1 MSTRDLK
8 PGDRVTVEVTGV
20 VTHVGADEFYV
31 AHGRGG
37 DPMPCW
43 AGHDDAADP
52 AYQGCQRKMFDAW
65 FLHDQPSTVVT
76 VTPRPLPV
84 EPPVGAEVLDSE
96 GRVWRHWQGDPF
108 VETNDWHCFT
118 TPGRT
123 TTWPALLDLASPLR
137 VLGDTIE
144 AP

>member
-43 AGHDDAADP
+43 DADVFPATGHPDCSIL
-52 AYQGCQRKMFDAW
+52 G
-65 FLHDQPSTVVT
+65 
-76 VTPRPLPV
+76 
-84 EPPVGAEVLDSE
+84 
-96 GRVWRHWQGDPF
+96 GR
-108 VETNDWHCFT
+108 C
-118 TPGRT
+118 
-123 TTWPALLDLASPLR
+123 SS
-137 VLGDTIE
+137 
-144 AP
+144 